1 MHTGRNKG
9 RSKVSKEM
17 RVGIKNK
24 GKGELLNSR
33 E

>member
-1 MHTGRNKG
+1 
-9 RSKVSKEM
+9 M